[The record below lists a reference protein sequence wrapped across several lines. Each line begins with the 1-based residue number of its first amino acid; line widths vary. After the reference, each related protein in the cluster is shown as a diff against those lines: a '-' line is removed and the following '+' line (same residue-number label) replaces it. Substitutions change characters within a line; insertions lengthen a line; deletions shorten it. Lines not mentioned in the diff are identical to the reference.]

1 MPKDEK
7 IYKFEISHRTI
18 IFTVF
23 FLLFLKFLWIIR
35 DLLFSLFIAFILTSA
50 LRPAL
55 NRLVRLKIPRVLA
68 AFLVYF
74 SFLTLVGSLL
84 SVIFPPLIKETIQ
97 LSRHF
102 PLIVEQLTAGFSYS
116 FFNWQSLFQYLP
128 TATNQVFNLITG
140 FFSNAI
146 WLISTLF
153 FSFYF
158 LVEEDAI
165 KKILANF
172 FAEEKTKTV
181 VDFLNLLEKR
191 INNWF
196 WGEIV
201 LMFVV
206 GSLNYIGLTLIGI
219 KYALPLAVLAGLLEV
234 VPNLGPTLAAIPAS
248 LVGFSQS
255 PFLGVSALAVATL
268 VQQLENN
275 LIVPLVMKKAVG
287 LNPIIT
293 LMALIIGG
301 KLAGV
306 LGVLLS
312 VPVVVV
318 LKTFFLEFLNKK

>member
-23 FLLFLKFLWIIR
+23 FLLFLKFLSIIQ

-55 NRLVRLKIPRVLA
+55 NYLLRLKIPRVLA
-68 AFLVYF
+68 ALLVYF
-74 SFLTLVGSLL
+74 SFLTIFGGLL
-84 SVIFPPLIKETIQ
+84 SIIFPPLIKETIQ
-97 LSRHF
+97 LSRYF
-102 PLIVEQLTAGFSYS
+102 PSILERLTTGFSYS

-172 FAEEKTKTV
+172 FAEEKTQRV
-181 VDFLNLLEKR
+181 VDFFNLLEKR

-196 WGEIV
+196 WGEIA
-201 LMFVV
+201 LMVIV

-219 KYALPLAVLAGLLEV
+219 KYALPLAVLAGLLEI
-234 VPNLGPTLAAIPAS
+234 VPNLGPTIAAIPAV

-255 PFLGVSALAVATL
+255 PFLGVSALAVAVL

-293 LMALIIGG
+293 LMAFIIGG

>member
-35 DLLFSLFIAFILTSA
+35 DLIFSLFIAFILTSA
-50 LRPAL
+50 LRPAVE
-55 NRLVRLKIPRVLA
+55 RLVKLKIPRILA
-68 AFLVYF
+68 AFFAYF
-74 SFLTLVGSLL
+74 SFLTIVGSLL
-84 SVIFPPLIKETIQ
+84 SIIFPPLIKETLQ
-97 LSRHF
+97 LSRHLPF
-102 PLIVEQLTAGFSYS
+102 VLQNLIPSS
-116 FFNWQSLFQYLP
+116 FLFNWESVFQYLP
-128 TATNQVFNLITG
+128 TATNQVFNLISSI
-140 FFSNAI
+140 FSNAV
-146 WLISTLF
+146 WFISTLF
-153 FSFYF
+153 FGFYF
-158 LVEEDAI
+158 LIEEDAI

-172 FAEEKTKTV
+172 FVEEKTQIV
-181 VDFLNLLEKR
+181 VNFFNFLEKR

-234 VPNLGPTLAAIPAS
+234 IPNLGPTIAAIPAI

-312 VPVVVV
+312 VPMTVT

>member
-1 MPKDEK
+1 MSKDEK
-7 IYKFEISHRTI
+7 IYKFEVSHKTI
-18 IFTVF
+18 IFTIF
-23 FLLFLKFLWIIR
+23 FLLFLKFLLIIL
-35 DLLFSLFIAFILTSA
+35 DLLFSLFIAFIITSA

-55 NRLVRLKIPRVLA
+55 DKLTKLKIPRILA
-68 AFLVYF
+68 ALLVYF
-74 SFLTLVGSLL
+74 SFLTILISLL
-84 SVIFPPLIKETIQ
+84 SIIFPPLIKETIQ
-97 LSRHF
+97 LSSSL
-102 PLIVEQLTAGFSYS
+102 PIIIQQLTAGSSYS
-116 FFNWQSLFQYLP
+116 LFNWQSLFQYLP
-128 TATNQVFNLITG
+128 TATNQIFNLISS

-146 WLISTLF
+146 WLLSTLF

-158 LVEEDAI
+158 LVEENAI

-172 FAEEKTKTV
+172 FAEEKTQRIIN
-181 VDFLNLLEKR
+181 LINLLEKKV
-191 INNWF
+191 NNWF
-196 WGEIV
+196 WGEVI

-206 GSLNYIGLTLIGI
+206 GLLTYISLTLIGI

-234 VPNLGPTLAAIPAS
+234 VPNIGPTIAAIPAI

-255 PFLGVSALAVATL
+255 TFTGISALALAIL

-301 KLAGV
+301 KLAGI

-312 VPVVVV
+312 VPTVIIIQT
-318 LKTFFLEFLNKK
+318 TFFEFFNKK

>member
-35 DLLFSLFIAFILTSA
+35 DLLFSLFIAFILTAA

-55 NRLVRLKIPRVLA
+55 NYLVRLKIPRILA
-68 AFLVYF
+68 AIFIYF
-74 SFLTLVGSLL
+74 SFLSFFSFVFS
-84 SVIFPPLIKETIQ
+84 IFLPPLIKETIQ
-97 LSRHF
+97 LSRHLPF
-102 PLIVEQLTAGFSYS
+102 IFQSLLPSS
-116 FFNWQSLFQYLP
+116 FLFNWESIFQYLP
-128 TATNQVFNLITG
+128 TATTQVFSLITG
-140 FFSNAI
+140 LFSNAV
-146 WLISTLF
+146 WFISTLF
-153 FSFYF
+153 FGFYF

-165 KKILANF
+165 KKILASF
-172 FAEEKTKTV
+172 FAEEKTQRV
-181 VDFLNLLEKR
+181 VDFFNLLEKR

-201 LMFVV
+201 LMVVV

-234 VPNLGPTLAAIPAS
+234 VPNLGPTIAAIPAI
-248 LVGFSQS
+248 LVGLSQS
-255 PFLGVSALAVATL
+255 PFFGVSALAVATL

-312 VPVVVV
+312 VPMTVT